1 MERLLLMINMLKR
14 TLGSRY
20 TKSKDGKS
28 FRVNCNSTE
37 NQEDM
42 LTDRKDSDTIYILTE
57 REFNKLKELES
68 QNKELK
74 LKLDNFDDKIKTIED
89 SYEKRIKDYS
99 SSIDKQEKRIE
110 KLGKEK
116 DHLKNEFT
124 GILIQIANLGF
135 FDIIRKKHQNI
146 INESSIIR
154 ESQNKILIEDENQ

>member
-1 MERLLLMINMLKR
+1 MINMLKR
-14 TLGSRY
+14 TIGSRY

-28 FRVNCNSTE
+28 FRVNWNSTE

-42 LTDRKDSDTIYILTE
+42 LTDGKDSDTIYILTE
-57 REFNKLKELES
+57 KEFNELKELES

-99 SSIDKQEKRIE
+99 SSIDKQEKKIE

-124 GILIQIANLGF
+124 GILVQIANLGF
-135 FDIIRKKHQNI
+135 FDILRKQHQNI

-154 ESQNKILIEDENQ
+154 ESQNNILIEDENQ